1 METFLV
7 KKGLYCRPVTCDFC
21 KNFQNRFLKQ
31 NFQVTASV
39 NKFKVYLFML
49 KYLQTQFAL

>member
-7 KKGLYCRPVTCDFC
+7 KKGLYCRPVTCDFG

-39 NKFKVYLFML
+39 NKFKVYLLML
-49 KYLQTQFAL
+49 KYLQTQSAL